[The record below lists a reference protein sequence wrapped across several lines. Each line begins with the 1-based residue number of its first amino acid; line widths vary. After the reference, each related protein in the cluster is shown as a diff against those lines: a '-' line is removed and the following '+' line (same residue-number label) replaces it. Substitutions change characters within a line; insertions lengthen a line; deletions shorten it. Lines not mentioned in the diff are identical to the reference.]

1 MTSDG
6 YQKICE
12 RSREVYLLR
21 SVGAALSW
29 DFETYIPQKAIP
41 FRADQ
46 LSYIE
51 AKAHTL
57 FTESSVGDWI
67 KEAEDAGF
75 APGSEE
81 AGNVRAWRHA
91 YDRATKI
98 PVALV
103 EEFEKTRTIAREAWI
118 QARSESDFSK
128 FESHLEKIVE
138 LSRRKADL
146 WGYEESPYDAL
157 MDDFEPGVKASQ
169 LKPVFEELRIAL
181 VDLVTQLSS
190 KSVSETFLDGHYSI
204 EGQQLL
210 SREIAEAFGYDFA
223 AGRIDT
229 TTHPFA
235 TTLGPN
241 DQRITTRYNEERFE
255 VSLYGVMHETG
266 HALYE
271 QGLRKEVA
279 GLPVGDAVS
288 LGIHESQSRLW
299 ENHVGRSLPFWSL
312 WHATA
317 IKHLPDLA
325 RFSPE
330 DLCKGVQRIAPSFI
344 RVEADEV
351 TYDLHILLRFE
362 IELELIEGKLKLKDL
377 PEAWNSRFK
386 EMFGLDVP
394 EDRLGVLQD
403 IHWSL
408 GALGYFP
415 TYTLGNLNAAQLMV
429 AAKKQVSGL
438 NDSLAQGK
446 YGTLL
451 EWLRTNV
458 HQHGKRYLPTEL
470 MQKATGES
478 TQAKYRIAYLRE
490 KYLGER
496 SQESGA

>member
-6 YQKICE
+6 YQKLCE

-29 DFETYIPQKAIP
+29 DFETYIPHKAVA

-57 FTESSVGDWI
+57 FTEQIVGDWI
-67 KEAEDAGF
+67 SEAEDAEF
-75 APGSEE
+75 IAGSEE

-103 EEFEKTRTIAREAWI
+103 EDFEKTRTIAREAWI
-118 QARSESDFSK
+118 QARADSNFSK
-128 FESHLEKIVE
+128 FESHLEKIVD
-138 LSRRKADL
+138 LSRQKADL

-157 MDDFEPGVKASQ
+157 MDDYEPGIKATE
-169 LKPVFEELRIAL
+169 LRPVFEELRVAL
-181 VDLVTQLSS
+181 VELTSKLSS
-190 KSVSETFLDGHYSI
+190 NAVSETFLDGHYPI
-204 EGQQLL
+204 GGQQAF
-210 SREIAEAFGYDFA
+210 SHEIAEAFGYDFS

-229 TTHPFA
+229 TAHPFA

-241 DQRITTRYNEERFE
+241 DQRITTRYNDERFE

-279 GLPVGDAVS
+279 GLPGGEAVS

-330 DLCKGVQRIAPSFI
+330 DLCRGVQRVAPSFV

-351 TYDLHILLRFE
+351 TYDLHILLRFQ
-362 IELELIEGKLKLKDL
+362 IETDLIEGRLKVEDL
-377 PEAWNSRFK
+377 PEAWNAQFK
-386 EMFGLDVP
+386 AMFGLDVP
-394 EDRLGVLQD
+394 DDRLGLLQD

-408 GALGYFP
+408 GSFGYFP
-415 TYTLGNLNAAQLMV
+415 TYTLGNLNAAQLMR
-429 AAKKQVSGL
+429 AAEKQIPNL
-438 NDSLAQGK
+438 NDQLAQGK
-446 YGTLL
+446 YDLL
-451 EWLRTNV
+451 LLWLRDHI
-458 HQHGKRYLPTEL
+458 HQHGRRYLPIEL
-470 MQKATGES
+470 MQKATGEP
-478 TQAKYRIAYLRE
+478 TQARYRIEYLRK
-490 KYLGER
+490 KYL
-496 SQESGA
+496 

>member
-1 MTSDG
+1 MTSAG
-6 YQKICE
+6 YQKLCE

-29 DFETYIPQKAIP
+29 DFETYLPQKAVAY
-41 FRADQ
+41 RADQ

-57 FTESSVGDWI
+57 FTERIVGDWI
-67 KEAEDAGF
+67 SEAEDVNF
-75 APGSEE
+75 AAGSEE

-91 YDRATKI
+91 YDRGTKI

-103 EEFEKTRTIAREAWI
+103 EDFEKKRTIAREAWI
-118 QARSESDFSK
+118 QARAESNFAK
-128 FESHLEKIVE
+128 FEPHLVQIVD
-138 LSRRKADL
+138 LARKKADL
-146 WGYEESPYDAL
+146 WGYQESPYDAL
-157 MDDFEPGVKASQ
+157 MDDYEPGIKTKELQ
-169 LKPVFEELRIAL
+169 PVFEELRIAL
-181 VDLVTQLSS
+181 VELAGKLAS
-190 KSVSETFLDGHYSI
+190 KAVPESFLDGHYPI
-204 EGQQLL
+204 AGQQAF
-210 SREIAEAFGYDFA
+210 SHEIAEAFGYDFS

-229 TTHPFA
+229 TAHPFA
-235 TTLGPN
+235 TTLGPF

-255 VSLYGVMHETG
+255 VSVYGVMHETG

-271 QGLRKEVA
+271 QGLKKEFA
-279 GLPVGDAVS
+279 GLPGGDAVS

-330 DLCKGVQRIAPSFI
+330 DLCRGVQRVAPSLV

-351 TYDLHILLRFE
+351 TYDLHILLRFQ
-362 IELELIEGKLKLKDL
+362 IEVELIEGRLKVKDL

-386 EMFGLDVP
+386 AMFGLDVP
-394 EDRLGVLQD
+394 GDRLGLLQD

-408 GALGYFP
+408 GSFGYFP

-429 AAKKQVSGL
+429 AAEKQIPTL
-438 NDSLAQGK
+438 NDDLGQGS
-446 YGTLL
+446 YEVLL
-451 EWLRTNV
+451 QWLRLHV
-458 HQHGKRYLPTEL
+458 HQHGRRYLPTEL
-470 MQKATGES
+470 MQKATGEP
-478 TQAKYRIAYLRE
+478 TQAKHRIAYLR
-490 KYLGER
+490 KRYL
-496 SQESGA
+496 